1 MLALIVLWTRHI
13 KTTCGGMAEVA
24 ETSPPFRGEASF
36 AKLAQKSASFA
47 FFGSNKVDNPN
58 IFRTFEA
65 KS

>member
-1 MLALIVLWTRHI
+1 
-13 KTTCGGMAEVA
+13 MAEVA

-58 IFRTFEA
+58 IFRTFAA